1 MIRTLLTFFIFTTA
15 LLSSHAQGEF
25 VEVRF
30 EGFTHGYSKFK
41 QHADGLNIT
50 NAAGEF
56 SLTDHTGASASNQWG
71 QHTGED
77 QSVNVFCLEPHIH
90 LPTNQTLTYML
101 QNGNEYFQSD
111 TQIERIGQLFTGF
124 YGNISQAT
132 SNYSRKMNSAA
143 FQVALWE
150 LVYDYDSPNLYNGL
164 HRERG
169 RGNSVVGGIAQSWL
183 SQLSGIQS
191 NVDLF
196 VLKKASSQNLIY
208 ARESNAINVPNT
220 DIKDVS
226 TPLMAGVLCVMS
238 LGLFLKGRRQS
249 RRTR

>member
-1 MIRTLLTFFIFTTA
+1 MLRTLLTLLIFTTG
-15 LLSSHAQGEF
+15 LLSSHAQAEF
-25 VEVRF
+25 VDVRF
-30 EGFTHGYSKFK
+30 DGFTHGYSKFK
-41 QHADGLNIT
+41 QHANGLNMT

-56 SLTDHTGASASNQWG
+56 SLADHTGASASNQWG

-77 QSVNVFCLEPHIH
+77 KSISVFCLEPHIH

-101 QNGNEYFQSD
+101 QSGDDYFQSD
-111 TQIERIGQLFTGF
+111 MQIERIGQLFTGF
-124 YGNISQAT
+124 YANISQAT
-132 SNYSRKMNSAA
+132 SSYSRKINSAA

-150 LVYDYDSPNLYNGL
+150 LVYDHEAPNLYNGL

-196 VLKKASSQNLIY
+196 VLTKASSQNLIY
-208 ARESNAINVPNT
+208 ARESNAINVPNS
-220 DIKDVS
+220 DIKNVS
-226 TPLMAGVLCVMS
+226 TPLVGSILSVM
-238 LGLFLKGRRQS
+238 LFGLFLRKRRYG
-249 RRTR
+249 